1 MMDTSSVF
9 ECDYSSGEEAYN
21 YNIDVPFYRGVDRSI
36 LPRSHGGLQQPY
48 INEICPQ
55 SETQS

>member
-21 YNIDVPFYRGVDRSI
+21 YNIDVPFYRGVDAK
-36 LPRSHGGLQQPY
+36 
-48 INEICPQ
+48 
-55 SETQS
+55 